1 MRRLLPDSLAAW
13 ALLILIGGLL
23 VAEVSTLGV
32 ILQGR
37 SESTRMMGFFHV
49 AERVSSLSR
58 AIAAVAPDQRGS
70 LATALS
76 SPALQASIA
85 STPSTQSQVG
95 ADDELAELED
105 ILLSRLEDAGIT
117 DVHVERRA
125 HEELP
130 VAAAPSAGPAA
141 VAPPDADEGP
151 VERVLSAIEED
162 YAAKDAYVVSI
173 QLSGGEWLNFV
184 IPMADVLPRFSPEA
198 IALAGL
204 LIAIVL
210 AGTIWSLRRLT
221 APYGLLASAAEQF
234 GRDLSAAPLP
244 EGGPR
249 EVRWAAHAFNLMQE
263 RLRRVIG
270 DRDQLVAAITHD
282 LRTPV
287 TRLRLRAETIDD
299 PEQRRRMLADLDEIE
314 TMTRSVLAFA
324 SDSAQPE
331 ERISIDLISL
341 VQTLADETPGAEF
354 EVSPD
359 LPPRLGCSAQP
370 VALRRCV
377 ANLIGNA
384 VKYGGCARV
393 SIAPDNGS
401 VRIRVDDDGP
411 GIPEDQMETVF
422 RPFHRLETSRNR
434 DTGGTGLGLTIARTV
449 ARAHGGDV
457 ILANRLESGLRA
469 ELVLPLAPA
478 PVVAM
483 RRVA

>member
-23 VAEVSTLGV
+23 IAEVSTLAV

-37 SESTRMMGFFHV
+37 SESARMMGFFHV

-58 AIAAVAPDQRGS
+58 AIAAVAPSERAS
-70 LATALS
+70 LAVALS
-76 SPALQASIA
+76 RPTLQAAIGSE
-85 STPSTQSQVG
+85 PSTSSQVG

-105 ILLSRLEDAGIT
+105 ILQSRLEDAGIT

-125 HEELP
+125 REELP
-130 VAAAPSAGPAA
+130 PGNAAAGSPPAAAP
-141 VAPPDADEGP
+141 DTDEGP
-151 VERVLSAIEED
+151 VERVLSAIEQD
-162 YAAKDAYVVSI
+162 YAGNDAYVVSI
-173 QLSGGEWLNFV
+173 QLNGGDWLNFV
-184 IPMADVLPRFSPEA
+184 IPMADVLPRVSPQA
-198 IALAGL
+198 IALAAI

-210 AGTIWSLRRLT
+210 AGSIWSLRRLT
-221 APYGLLASAAEQF
+221 APYGLLATAAEQF
-234 GRDLSAAPLP
+234 GRDLGAAPMP
-244 EGGPR
+244 EGGPK

-270 DRDQLVAAITHD
+270 DRDQLVAAISHD

-287 TRLRLRAETIDD
+287 TRLRLRAETIHDT
-299 PEQRRRMLADLDEIE
+299 EQRNRILADLDEIE

-324 SDSAQPE
+324 SDTAQPE
-331 ERISIDLISL
+331 ERVSIDLISL

-354 EVSPD
+354 ESSAD

-384 VKYGGCARV
+384 VKYGTRARL
-393 SIAPDNGS
+393 SIVPDGSS
-401 VRIRVDDDGP
+401 VRIRIDDDGP
-411 GIPEDQMETVF
+411 GIPENQMEVVF

-457 ILANRLESGLRA
+457 ILTNRHEGGLRA
-469 ELVLPLAPA
+469 ELVLPLALA
-478 PVVAM
+478 PLVAM